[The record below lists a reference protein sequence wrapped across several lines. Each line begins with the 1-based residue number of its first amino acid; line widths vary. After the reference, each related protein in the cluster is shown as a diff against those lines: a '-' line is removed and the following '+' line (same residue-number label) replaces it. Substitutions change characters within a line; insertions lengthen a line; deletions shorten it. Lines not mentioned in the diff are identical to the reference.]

1 MSNSPYSKSYVAGA
15 NVSPYRIVK
24 PGGTAGAVVHA
35 AAATDS
41 LLGVLD
47 VPAAVASGQR
57 VDVALNGEVEVEL
70 GGAVSE
76 GALVTADASGRAIA
90 AAPAAGSNVR
100 IVGMCTL
107 GGVLGDIGRVLLKQG
122 SMQG

>member
-1 MSNSPYSKSYVAGA
+1 MSNTPYSKSYVAGA

-24 PGGTAGAVVHA
+24 PGGTAGTVVHG
-35 AAATDS
+35 AAATDK

-47 VPAAVASGQR
+47 IPAAVPSGQR
-57 VDVALNGEVEVEL
+57 CDVALNGEVEVEL

-76 GALVTADASGRAIA
+76 GDQVTSDTVGRAIV

-100 IVGMCTL
+100 LVGMCTL

>member
-1 MSNSPYSKSYVAGA
+1 MSNSPYSKSYLAVAGL
-15 NVSPYRIVK
+15 SPYRIVK
-24 PGGTAGAVVHA
+24 PGGTAGTVVHA
-35 AAATDS
+35 AAATDK

-47 VPAAVASGQR
+47 IPAAVSSGQR
-57 VDVALNGEVEVEL
+57 ADVALNGEVEVEL

-76 GALVTADASGRAIA
+76 GDLVTADASGRAVA
-90 AAPAAGSNVR
+90 AAPGAGSNVR
-100 IVGMCTL
+100 IIGMCTL